1 MERHDLTLQ
10 PHGGRKQPEQESH
23 LNSCSRRDGIQ
34 QQRRVRPGLVLLSTQ
49 REMAATHESNLD
61 SANATGPA
69 VGRLAGGDEVR
80 KARATVEMACAL
92 IPC

>member
-10 PHGGRKQPEQESH
+10 PRDGRKQPKHESH
-23 LNSCSRRDGIQ
+23 LNSCGRRDGIR

-61 SANATGPA
+61 SATTCCR
-69 VGRLAGGDEVR
+69 RLAGGAGGDEVR